1 DVLGVAV
8 IPYAIPDSSNG
19 VQSHRLV
26 DGGIDVENAHTFARL
41 GFQRQ
46 AGVLVVH
53 RIVVED
59 LAIDQGVL
67 PTGAHADIFG
77 GSPIGEQIALY
88 QYVLPVRLRIILAVT
103 FRRIDDN
110 DAVHP
115 AGDVLGHGIGA
126 TVINKDT
133 WVVGME

>member
-1 DVLGVAV
+1 
-8 IPYAIPDSSNG
+8 
-19 VQSHRLV
+19 
-26 DGGIDVENAHTFARL
+26 
-41 GFQRQ
+41 
-46 AGVLVVH
+46 
-53 RIVVED
+53 
-59 LAIDQGVL
+59 
-67 PTGAHADIFG
+67 
-77 GSPIGEQIALY
+77 IGKQFALY

-133 WVVGME
+133 WVVGMEFEVLAVTRRDLAEFVQNVQSRGMEIHGMAVAIIGMVVQAELHKIALPDAYYRARNGTLVGPHPAGV